1 MKRIILA
8 MILTLAVCLSS
19 CGAKELEIEIS
30 GERLSVN
37 FTKTDAGYTTDYEL
51 PLAGAYEPDFS
62 FPTNDLCVIN
72 AYIFKNTAF
81 LTVAAHNV
89 CDVYVYDI
97 ENNTGKWL
105 SGDEPE
111 SGDNVGAIPS
121 EKNYIVRADGNIALL
136 RRSVV
141 SENTFEGEYYMIDLD
156 TLETCFISK
165 SYATDYLPTSRVE
178 CFEPVDNCAGY
189 RLQVW
194 NSDNAEYYVCTLTNG
209 KFEVRA
215 ISEQDFFG

>member
-8 MILTLAVCLSS
+8 LILTLAVCLSS
-19 CGAKELEIEIS
+19 CGAKELEIDID
-30 GERLSVN
+30 GEKLSIE
-37 FTKTDAGYTTDYEL
+37 FTKTNAGYTTDYEL

-81 LTVAAHNV
+81 LTVAAHSV
-89 CDVYVYDI
+89 SDVYVYDI

-141 SENTFEGEYYMIDLD
+141 SENPFEGEYYMIDLD

-178 CFEPVDNCAGY
+178 CFEPVDNCARDTGF
-189 RLQVW
+189 R
-194 NSDNAEYYVCTLTNG
+194 SGTATT
-209 KFEVRA
+209 RSITSA
-215 ISEQDFFG
+215 R